1 MSDTPFFH
9 DASNAVRFLVTV
21 DGRSV
26 DASIGKTTLHYHFR
40 TGDNADPL
48 ETYASHAEEIDA
60 AVRRRLA
67 QGSTPPVMLREHD
80 LRSTG

>member
-9 DASNAVRFLVTV
+9 DASSAVRFFVTV
-21 DGRSV
+21 DGQSV
-26 DASIGKTTLHYHFR
+26 SASVGKTALHYHFR
-40 TGDNADPL
+40 TADNADPL

-80 LRSTG
+80 LRVAG